1 MPKQK
6 NKIIDINPVREV
18 LFEKFNQNVAV
29 CNFIIWKLDGCRI
42 RKSFS
47 SVFFIKKYTI
57 WFELDNGQ
65 LFMNQKVFTIE
76 FERLFPGIID
86 NVIKNE
92 RFSDTLKNTILKKY
106 NIEYNENFI
115 DIGDWQFDLYERT
128 RAGLVPNK
136 NLIKF

>member
-1 MPKQK
+1 MRRQLV
-6 NKIIDINPVREV
+6 DITPTREV
-18 LFEKFNQNVAV
+18 LFEKFYTDVAV

-92 RFSDTLKNTILKKY
+92 RFSNTLKNTILKKY

>member
-1 MPKQK
+1 MAKIK
-6 NKIIDINPVREV
+6 NKIVDLTPVREV

-115 DIGDWQFDLYERT
+115 DIGDWPFDLYERT

-136 NLIKF
+136 NFIKF